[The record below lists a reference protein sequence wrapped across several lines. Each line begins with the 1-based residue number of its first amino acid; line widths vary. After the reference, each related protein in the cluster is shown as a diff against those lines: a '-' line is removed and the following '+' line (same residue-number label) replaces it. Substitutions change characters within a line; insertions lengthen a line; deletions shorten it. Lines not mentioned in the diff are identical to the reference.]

1 MNGDFDPNGH
11 KNLELFRYYLNRD
24 LQKIDSSIQDN
35 RGELKGYFIASLV
48 DILVVFLFSEN
59 WIDFGK
65 KWIDEE
71 ILIKLITI
79 VVLIVL
85 FIGVS
90 WISNKILQYWHLKR
104 KESGREE
111 YIVDEAKQRMIDGF
125 DNIACDG
132 LLICE
137 SYMERYGLTEKPYV
151 KEFYFY
157 EIIHHLTKSTDL
169 FEEIY
174 GHIDLYVSS
183 KEIELIDTY
192 RVNNYIDFTKKIN
205 DFLRSE
211 MKEFTKDDEVKR
223 DIDNLDAVVAKWKH
237 IDGLGNKIEYNES
250 KSVSEEG
257 VHIME
262 EVEKFLKE
270 AETYY
275 LATVEGDQPRVR
287 PFGTAHIFEGKLY
300 IQTSKKKDVSKQ
312 LHANPKA
319 ELCAFKGGEWIR
331 VAGELVEDDRVEAR
345 QSMLDAYPGLKKMY
359 AADDGNTEVFYFKNG
374 VATISSFTHE
384 PKVIKF

>member
-65 KWIDEE
+65 KWTDEE

-137 SYMERYGLTEKPYV
+137 SYMERYGLT
-151 KEFYFY
+151 
-157 EIIHHLTKSTDL
+157 
-169 FEEIY
+169 
-174 GHIDLYVSS
+174 
-183 KEIELIDTY
+183 
-192 RVNNYIDFTKKIN
+192 
-205 DFLRSE
+205 
-211 MKEFTKDDEVKR
+211 
-223 DIDNLDAVVAKWKH
+223 
-237 IDGLGNKIEYNES
+237 
-250 KSVSEEG
+250 
-257 VHIME
+257 
-262 EVEKFLKE
+262 
-270 AETYY
+270 
-275 LATVEGDQPRVR
+275 
-287 PFGTAHIFEGKLY
+287 
-300 IQTSKKKDVSKQ
+300 
-312 LHANPKA
+312 
-319 ELCAFKGGEWIR
+319 
-331 VAGELVEDDRVEAR
+331 
-345 QSMLDAYPGLKKMY
+345 
-359 AADDGNTEVFYFKNG
+359 
-374 VATISSFTHE
+374 
-384 PKVIKF
+384 